1 MICNRIASD
10 RAPVTATISEAE
22 LMQRTGLTQR
32 AALKRELTRLHI
44 RYFASRG
51 GVWTTAA
58 ALDAAL
64 GLREEGTPE
73 RHIRIVGHAPPAQQ
87 T

>member
-1 MICNRIASD
+1 MT
-10 RAPVTATISEAE
+10 APATISEAE

-32 AALKRELTRLHI
+32 AALKRELTRLRI
-44 RYFASRG
+44 RYFSSRG

-64 GLREEGTPE
+64 GLRGEDPPE
-73 RHIRIVGHAPPAQQ
+73 RRIRIGHAPPPQQ

>member
-1 MICNRIASD
+1 MT
-10 RAPVTATISEAE
+10 APATISEAE

-32 AALKRELTRLHI
+32 AALKRELTRLRI

-51 GVWTTAA
+51 GVWTTTA

-64 GLREEGTPE
+64 GLRDEDPPG
-73 RHIRIVGHAPPAQQ
+73 RQIRIGSHAKTAQQ